1 MRLLWIPIFLGLF
14 LAITLCLRFGWQVGR
29 RRLKDLGEGANEGLG
44 AIDGAVFGLMG
55 LLLAFTFTGAASRF
69 DERRAL
75 IVQETNAIGTAW
87 LRLDLLPP
95 EPREQARDLFRRY
108 LDQRLDTY
116 KDTSDRDRINKSL
129 AATAALQGEI
139 WNLVMTQWREGGS
152 MPLVTSLVPALNEMF
167 DVATSRLLATRQH
180 PHPVIYGMLLG
191 LVLVTA
197 FLLGFSQ
204 GKVANQSKV
213 HLLGFAVI
221 TAVALYIIFDLEH
234 PRLGLIRVDSF
245 DQALV
250 ELRASMN

>member
-1 MRLLWIPIFLGLF
+1 
-14 LAITLCLRFGWQVGR
+14 
-29 RRLKDLGEGANEGLG
+29 
-44 AIDGAVFGLMG
+44 
-55 LLLAFTFTGAASRF
+55 
-69 DERRAL
+69 
-75 IVQETNAIGTAW
+75 
-87 LRLDLLPP
+87 
-95 EPREQARDLFRRY
+95 
-108 LDQRLDTY
+108 
-116 KDTSDRDRINKSL
+116 
-129 AATAALQGEI
+129 
-139 WNLVMTQWREGGS
+139 
-152 MPLVTSLVPALNEMF
+152 MF